1 MQKIRIINGASWLG
15 VRLLRERSR
24 FRALGLRGGKL
35 PFFFSFFSQP
45 HPDFAPSS
53 ALVGGGFLDGFV
65 SKNSIS
71 RCAEIWGHVTMD
83 VFFNDDP
90 AKKIRE
96 KYEMSN

>member
-24 FRALGLRGGKL
+24 FRALGLREGKL
-35 PFFFSFFSQP
+35 PFFFFSQP

-83 VFFNDDP
+83 VFFNDDL
-90 AKKIRE
+90 AKKIE